1 MRQHFPAWLL
11 LLGALTAIGPLSID
25 MYLPAF
31 VAIADGLGSNRGGV
45 ERTLPM
51 FLVGLMI
58 GQLFYGPVS
67 DRFGR
72 RPPLMV
78 GLSIYVLGSLGC
90 AAASDIS
97 ALTTWRLVQA
107 LGGGVGM
114 VVARAVIRDRHDP
127 QASAQAVSKLMLVM
141 GLAPILA
148 PLAGGWML
156 AVANWR
162 GIFFVQ
168 AAFGAAC
175 LLWGSLGLRES
186 RPADSIQP
194 LRLATVL
201 RTYARL
207 LRDPLFLFPTLAGG
221 FGMAGMFAYIVG
233 SPFVLIA
240 LYRVDEQHYGLLFG
254 LNAFGLIA
262 ASQLNGWRLR
272 RHSPMAV
279 LRLTAFLPA
288 VTGIALLLMSVA
300 GQPPLALLSLG
311 LFAYVACLGTITP
324 NTAAI
329 AMAAQGRNAGAA
341 SAMLG
346 SLSFLAGIGA
356 GLAVSLFEDHNVLP
370 MICVIAACG
379 LLSALM
385 GWATL
390 RRVPAQATLTPVDVE
405 PLA

>member
-1 MRQHFPAWLL
+1 MRRHFPAWLL

-31 VAIADGLGSNRGGV
+31 VAIADGLGSSRGEV

-51 FLVGLMI
+51 FLIGLAL
-58 GQLFYGPVS
+58 GQLFYGPIS

-72 RPPLMV
+72 RPPLIA
-78 GLSIYVLGSLGC
+78 GLSIYVLGSIGC
-90 AAASDIS
+90 ALAQDVS
-97 ALTTWRLVQA
+97 ALTAWRLVQA

-114 VVARAVIRDRHDP
+114 VVARAVIRDRLDP
-127 QASAQAVSKLMLVM
+127 QASARAVSKLMLVM

-156 AVANWR
+156 ALANWR
-162 GIFFVQ
+162 GIFVVQ

-175 LLWGSLGLRES
+175 LLWGALALRES
-186 RPADSIQP
+186 RPVESIRP
-194 LRLATVL
+194 LRLLGAL

-207 LRDPLFLFPTLAGG
+207 LRDPQLLFPTLAGG

-240 LYRVDEQHYGLLFG
+240 LYEVDEQHYGLLFG
-254 LNAFGLIA
+254 LNAFGLIG
-262 ASQLNGWRLR
+262 ASQLNGYWLR
-272 RHSPMAV
+272 RHSPMTV
-279 LRLTAFLPA
+279 LRRTAFMPA
-288 VTGIALLLMSVA
+288 VAGIALLLMGLA
-300 GQPPLALLSLG
+300 GQPPLALLAAG
-311 LFAYVACLGTITP
+311 LFVYVACLGAITP

-329 AMAAQGRNAGAA
+329 AMAAHGRNAGAA
-341 SAMLG
+341 SALLG
-346 SLSFLAGIGA
+346 SLSFLAGMGA
-356 GLAVSLFEDHNVLP
+356 GFAVSLFEGRGVLP
-370 MICVIAACG
+370 MTGVMAVCG
-379 LLSALM
+379 VLSAVM

-390 RRVPAQATLTPVDVE
+390 RLPMKEAEIRPVDVE